1 MAITPSRNPNSGA
14 LQGQQSLAI
23 DGKGL
28 NSLKRAA
35 KDDSP
40 EAIRAVAKQFEAIF
54 VNMMLKSMRD
64 ATPHDGPFD
73 SEQSRTFVGMLDQQ
87 LSQDLAGRGIGLSEA
102 LVRQLSKNAGA
113 SAAQGE
119 NPEALAWAAKLA
131 NASNSS
137 DEGRTDTWE
146 QEGASVSADALVRTG
161 YSSSPFLSRARRQ
174 AIAVYREQQ
183 GDSAGSEPSSKSTQA
198 LIARFARQVGRQ
210 AERISRATGLPA
222 KFMMA
227 QAALESG
234 FGRHEIKY
242 ENGDTSHNLF
252 GVKAGS
258 NWQGRVVEALTTE
271 HIDGVDQKRVEKF
284 RAYSSYEESFRDFA
298 TLIKNNPRYQA
309 VMASLHD
316 PIRYANAMQKSGY
329 ATDPQYAAKLKSMI
343 IAFMGN

>member
-1 MAITPSRNPNSGA
+1 MAIAPSRNANSGVP
-14 LQGQQSLAI
+14 QGQQSLAI

-40 EAIRAVAKQFEAIF
+40 EAIRGVAKQFEAIF

-102 LVRQLSKNAGA
+102 LVRQLSKNSGA
-113 SAAQGE
+113 SQAPGE
-119 NPEALAWAAKLA
+119 NPEALAWAAKGVTDSDQSDGVETELTELVDGSTR
-131 NASNSS
+131 SNIERSS
-137 DEGRTDTWE
+137 YVPSFFNR
-146 QEGASVSADALVRTG
+146 
-161 YSSSPFLSRARRQ
+161 PRRH

-183 GDSAGSEPSSKSTQA
+183 GESTSQDEPTAKSTQA

-210 AERISRATGLPA
+210 AERVSRSTGLPA

-234 FGRHEIKY
+234 FGRHEIKF

-252 GVKAGS
+252 GVKAGPS
-258 NWQGRVVEALTTE
+258 WNGRVVEALTTE

-298 TLIKNNPRYQA
+298 ALIRNNPRYQA
-309 VMASLHD
+309 VMGSLHD

-329 ATDPQYAAKLKSMI
+329 ATDPNYAAKLKSMI
-343 IAFMGN
+343 IAFMSN